1 MKLIPIF
8 LIFCSCGFFDT
19 KKTTKDPL
27 YSAAEDAGFLKDMV
41 VQKDM
46 DKINKKIVSEKYI
59 ESLMVGRI
67 SASVSE
73 VAEYYKKNKKQ
84 FNRKDDGALVL
95 LFEKQNKNSAIKIKN
110 TLERNS
116 FDSERVSKTIQQYGP
131 QRVFLHKK
139 DLKPGLSDRVF
150 KKTGG
155 CFIVQKDTGFV
166 VFYIINIFRAG
177 TPKELA
183 DVSDGIQA
191 RILALKKHRLKEEIK
206 DSLQAI
212 YGGSYK

>member
-8 LIFCSCGFFDT
+8 LIFCSCGFFET
-19 KKTTKDPL
+19 KKNTKDPL
-27 YSAAEDAGFLKDMV
+27 YSAAEDAGFLKDMLV
-41 VQKDM
+41 RKDM

-59 ESLMVGRI
+59 ESLMVGRV

-116 FDSERVSKTIQQYGP
+116 FDSERVSKTIQRYGP

-139 DLKPGLSDRVF
+139 DLKTGLSDRVF

-155 CFIVQKDTGFV
+155 CFIVQRDSGFV

-191 RILALKKHRLKEEIK
+191 RILALKKHTLKEEIK

>member
-8 LIFCSCGFFDT
+8 LIFCSCGFFET
-19 KKTTKDPL
+19 KKNTKDPL

-155 CFIVQKDTGFV
+155 CFIVQRDTGFT

>member
-8 LIFCSCGFFDT
+8 LIFCSCGFFET
-19 KKTTKDPL
+19 KKTTKDSL

-155 CFIVQKDTGFV
+155 CFIVQRDTGFA

-191 RILALKKHRLKEEIK
+191 RILALKKHKLKEEIK

>member
-8 LIFCSCGFFDT
+8 LIFCSCGFFET
-19 KKTTKDPL
+19 KKNTKDPL

-95 LFEKQNKNSAIKIKN
+95 LFEKQNKNSAIKIKS

-116 FDSERVSKTIQQYGP
+116 FDSERVSKTIKQYGP

-139 DLKPGLSDRVF
+139 DLKPGLSDRIF

-155 CFIVQKDTGFV
+155 CFIVQRDTGFA
-166 VFYIINIFRAG
+166 VFYIINIFRTG

>member
-131 QRVFLHKK
+131 RRVFLHKK

-155 CFIVQKDTGFV
+155 CFIVQRDTGFA

-212 YGGSYK
+212 YGGGYK

>member
-8 LIFCSCGFFDT
+8 LIFCSCGFFET
-19 KKTTKDPL
+19 KKTTKNPL

-59 ESLMVGRI
+59 ESLMVGRV

-95 LFEKQNKNSAIKIKN
+95 WFEKQNKNSAIKIKN

-131 QRVFLHKK
+131 QRVFLNKK

-155 CFIVQKDTGFV
+155 CFILQRDTGFA

>member
-8 LIFCSCGFFDT
+8 LIFCSCGFFET
-19 KKTTKDPL
+19 KKNTKDPL

-139 DLKPGLSDRVF
+139 DLKPGLSDKVF

-155 CFIVQKDTGFV
+155 CFIVQRDTGFA

-183 DVSDGIQA
+183 DVRYGIQA

>member
-8 LIFCSCGFFDT
+8 LIFCSCGFFET
-19 KKTTKDPL
+19 KKNTKDPL

-116 FDSERVSKTIQQYGP
+116 FDSERVSKTIKQYGP

-150 KKTGG
+150 KKVGG
-155 CFIVQKDTGFV
+155 CFIVQRDIGFT
-166 VFYIINIFRAG
+166 VFYIINIFRTG

>member
-155 CFIVQKDTGFV
+155 CFIVQRDSGFV

>member
-8 LIFCSCGFFDT
+8 LIFCSCGFFET

-84 FNRKDDGALVL
+84 FTRKDDDALVL

-131 QRVFLHKK
+131 QRVFLNKK

-155 CFIVQKDTGFV
+155 CFILQRDTGFA

>member
-8 LIFCSCGFFDT
+8 LIFWSCGFFET

-155 CFIVQKDTGFV
+155 CFILQRDTGFA

-191 RILALKKHRLKEEIK
+191 RILALKKHKLKEEIK

-212 YGGSYK
+212 YGGNYK

>member
-8 LIFCSCGFFDT
+8 LIFCSCGFFET

-46 DKINKKIVSEKYI
+46 NKINKKIVSEKYI

-67 SASVSE
+67 SVSVSE
-73 VAEYYKKNKKQ
+73 VAGYYKKNKKQ

-139 DLKPGLSDRVF
+139 DLKPGLSDKVF

-155 CFIVQKDTGFV
+155 CFIVQRDTGFA

-191 RILALKKHRLKEEIK
+191 RILALKKHKLKEEIK

>member
-155 CFIVQKDTGFV
+155 CFIVQRDTGFA